1 LVPPSSVKY
10 ILVNS
15 LTLPGST
22 VRPDCMAA
30 PKRSHRPAHSAA
42 GSHQSKTIL
51 LVEDDSQLR
60 TLLTRILEKDG
71 YTVQPAKD
79 GNDAFR
85 RCLDSDG
92 AIDLL
97 LTDVILPGINGIDLV
112 QFVETRW
119 PEVRVIMFSGQIDGS
134 SLVDYRR
141 EVTPLLAK
149 PLDPQT
155 LLKAVREVL
164 KP

>member
-1 LVPPSSVKY
+1 
-10 ILVNS
+10 
-15 LTLPGST
+15 
-22 VRPDCMAA
+22 M
-30 PKRSHRPAHSAA
+30 
-42 GSHQSKTIL
+42 
-51 LVEDDSQLR
+51 
-60 TLLTRILEKDG
+60 TRILEKEG
-71 YTVQPAKD
+71 YTVQTAKD

-85 RCLDSDG
+85 MCLDSDG

-112 QFVETRW
+112 QFVEARW

-155 LLKAVREVL
+155 LLKTVRQVL
-164 KP
+164 SR

>member
-1 LVPPSSVKY
+1 
-10 ILVNS
+10 
-15 LTLPGST
+15 
-22 VRPDCMAA
+22 MAA
-30 PKRSHRPAHSAA
+30 SKRSPRPARSAPRPQQT
-42 GSHQSKTIL
+42 HTIL

-60 TLLTRILEKDG
+60 TLLTRILEQEG
-71 YTVQPAKD
+71 YIVQTAKD

-85 RCLDSDG
+85 LCLDSDG

-112 QFVETRW
+112 QFVEARW
-119 PEVRVIMFSGQIDGS
+119 PAVRVIMFSGQIDGS

-149 PLDPQT
+149 PLDPQI
-155 LLKAVREVL
+155 LLKTVRQVL
-164 KP
+164 KS